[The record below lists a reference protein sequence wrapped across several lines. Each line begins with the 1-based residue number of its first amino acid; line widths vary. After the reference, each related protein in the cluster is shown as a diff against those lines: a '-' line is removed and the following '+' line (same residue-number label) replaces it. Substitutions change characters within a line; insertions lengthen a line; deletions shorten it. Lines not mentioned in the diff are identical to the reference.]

1 MATKSTANGGSSV
14 DTLKGIT
21 VVPRRRDEKESERQ
35 RTLDSVYYST
45 ATIAAAV
52 FPPSISSLRHAQVA
66 YDRIANGPVAANV
79 KDQTAKTSAE
89 FSNLAGA
96 RRTPANPAATGQPL
110 THYHSFFPELL
121 SWNNPRA
128 SAIAYTGIVALIFA
142 FRYLDIVRY
151 AFKLTWMALGVTV
164 LGEVTGKA
172 ILGRGLTSQLR
183 PHKYYTVSREVI
195 DSLAGDVFE
204 LVNFFVIESQ
214 RILFA
219 ENVAVSTAAAVA
231 ALFSYFLTKIVPYWG
246 LALIGTT
253 VLFLAPLIYTTNK
266 ELIDEYLK
274 QGSELVSSQTEQLR
288 QVAGEHTSH
297 ATEIAKQYVGDYT
310 TKAQSLLHRGG
321 STSPE
326 PTSKSGPQS
335 GIKEADFPEPPK
347 QDFGSEG
354 VDVVGVEPVT
364 A

>member
-1 MATKSTANGGSSV
+1 MASTSTANGGNSV
-14 DTLKGIT
+14 DTLKGN
-21 VVPRRRDEKESERQ
+21 
-35 RTLDSVYYST
+35 
-45 ATIAAAV
+45 
-52 FPPSISSLRHAQVA
+52 AQVA

-79 KDQTAKTSAE
+79 KDQTAKTSTE

-96 RRTPANPAATGQPL
+96 RRTPANTAATGQPL

-121 SWNNPRA
+121 SWNHPRA
-128 SAIAYTGIVALIFA
+128 SAIAYTSLVTLIFA
-142 FRYLDIVRY
+142 LRYLDIVRY

-183 PHKYYTVSREVI
+183 PHKYYTISRDTI
-195 DSLAGDVFE
+195 DAVVGDVHE

-219 ENVAVSTAAAVA
+219 ENVVASTAAAA
-231 ALFSYFLTKIVPYWG
+231 AAFFSYFLAKIVPYWG

-266 ELIDEYLK
+266 ELIDQYVDE
-274 QGSELVSSQTEQLR
+274 GSHLVSSQTEQLR
-288 QVAGEHTSH
+288 QVATEHTSH
-297 ATEIAKQYVGDYT
+297 ATEIAKQYMGDYT

-321 STSPE
+321 SASPE
-326 PTSKSGPQS
+326 PTSKPAPQS
-335 GIKEADFPEPPK
+335 NIKEADFPKPPK
-347 QDFGSEG
+347 QDFESEK
-354 VDVVGVEPVT
+354 VDVAGVEPM
-364 A
+364 AA